1 MNAAAQDGGALRE
14 IAHRLVRLPEDRQR
28 IFLEQIRGHGIDLQQ
43 LPIVA
48 GPRPVRVP
56 LSHAQHQQW
65 LLWKMRPASA
75 AYHLALP
82 MRLRG
87 DVDTVA
93 LQKAFDAIVARHESL
108 RTSFRM
114 QENNLAQVIALTANV
129 PVRLLEAGSVGTDER
144 TIRSLMADELRRPFD
159 LEAGLPIR
167 VTLIR
172 LAPREHVLLVVLHH
186 IVADA
191 WSLDLMLEELGALYS
206 AQCRGHEAAL
216 ADLPIQYAD
225 LAIWQ
230 QHWMKEKLD
239 EQLAY
244 WREQLGEAGQSQ
256 ALLPPD
262 RPRVATLSY
271 RAETFR
277 FDFDAELSA
286 SLMGFAGARGVT
298 VFTVLVASLKALLFR
313 YSGHRDIR
321 VGTPVANRHRIE
333 TERLIGFLVN
343 TVVLRTDLGGEPSFD
358 EVVSRV
364 NRVIRSALM
373 HQDLPFAQLVE
384 ALNPQRSFAD
394 NPLFQVLYTHEIGRR
409 TKPIHLPG
417 LEVEP
422 LVQEHQTA
430 QVDLSVS
437 TTEREGGVTGSVLY
451 ATELYDSA
459 TIARFVDHWRNLL
472 RRMIDNPRT
481 SIARVD
487 LLCAMERTRVL
498 AEWNRTSISHGAP
511 ESLHEL
517 IEAQVAKT
525 PNAICVAR
533 DGATLDFSCL
543 DKCANAVAT
552 RLQACAVG
560 PDDRVAVCMSRS
572 LELVVSLF
580 GILKAGAAYV
590 PLDPDYPTSRLAFML
605 SDAKPR
611 VVLTQHTL
619 APLVKSLGADV
630 PAWNMDGCASVPE
643 NAAPLS
649 GVATAVSPENLAYC
663 IYTSG
668 STGLPKGVAIS
679 HRGIVNFLQSF
690 RRKPGLQQ
698 GDRWLALA
706 SLSFDMA
713 CLDTFLPL
721 MAGARLV
728 LVDRAVAVDPTAIL
742 ECIRREGIT
751 VVQATPTMWSM
762 LVARDAAGVLSE
774 CRALSG
780 GESLPSDLADRLI
793 DRAQAVWNVYGPT
806 ETTVYSAVHELTG
819 AQREPLVGTPID
831 NTVVHVLNECLQP
844 VPVGVTGDLY
854 IGGVGV
860 ARGYFGRPALTA
872 ERFTPNPFGKRP
884 GERLYRTGDL
894 GRYRHDGVIECLG
907 RSDHQVKIRGFRIEL
922 GEIEAQL
929 RTHPA
934 VREAAVAAHVGS
946 DGTKFLVAYIVPAS
960 RQVLATEA
968 PGDSANGLFRQLSE
982 HVKARLPQY
991 MVPAHFVCLE
1001 GLPKTPNGKLDRKA
1015 LAAPVHTG
1023 HARREFATPRSSLE
1037 GELVALWQDALGVSP
1052 IGIHDNFFEL
1062 GGHSL
1067 LAVQLAETLSRSIGR
1082 EVPLSQLF
1090 QSQTVAELAEALS
1103 IVHKRNDASSLV
1115 ILETGGSR
1123 PALCCIHPGGGQLL
1137 GYRSLARCFRDHRPV
1152 YGLQSRL
1159 FYRDDWVDDSIESMA
1174 AHYAQQIVHRTQGR
1188 PVHLLGWSAGCFIAA
1203 ETVRCLKE
1211 RGQPVLSLAMI
1222 DPVAFLDAAVARTGV
1237 QSAELPADAE
1247 GRVATWI
1254 GQARHRVQWQKLL
1267 DLCDGTTWM
1276 ELVRRLFDRHLETRS
1291 LSVAE
1296 EYVLLTEAQFF
1307 LLMRKYTFRAAPVV
1321 TNIWWAS
1328 DTLRAHSISDSR
1340 LPREMA
1346 HEAATIEADHLNIVN
1361 SPELHRQL
1369 QALLDDRD
1377 TLVSPPSK
1385 KEVTSD

>member
-1 MNAAAQDGGALRE
+1 MNAAVQDGGALRA
-14 IAHRLVRLPEDRQR
+14 IADRLVRLPEDRQR
-28 IFLEQIRGHGIDLQQ
+28 IFLKQIGEHGIDLQQ

-48 GPRPVRVP
+48 GPRPARVP
-56 LSHAQHQQW
+56 LSHAQQQQW
-65 LLWKMRPASA
+65 LLWKMRPDSA

-93 LQKAFDAIVARHESL
+93 LQKTFDAIVARHESL

-114 QENNLAQVIALTANV
+114 EENHLAQVIAPEATV
-129 PVRLLEAGSVGTDER
+129 RVRLLEADSVGSDAR
-144 TIRSLMADELRRPFD
+144 TIRTLMARELRRPFD

-206 AQCRGHEAAL
+206 AQCHGREAAL
-216 ADLPIQYAD
+216 TELPIQYAD

-230 QHWMKEKLD
+230 RHWMKEKLD
-239 EQLAY
+239 EQLTY
-244 WREQLGEAGQSQ
+244 WREQLGEAVQSQ
-256 ALLPPD
+256 ELLPPD
-262 RPRVATLSY
+262 RPRVATPSY

-277 FDFDAELSA
+277 FDFDAELSTR
-286 SLMGFAGARGVT
+286 LMSFAGERGVT
-298 VFTVLVASLKALLFR
+298 LFTVLVASLKVLLFR
-313 YSGHRDIR
+313 YSGQRDLR

-343 TVVLRTDLGGEPSFD
+343 TVVLRTDLSGDPSFD
-358 EVVSRV
+358 TVVSRV
-364 NRVIRSALM
+364 SRVIRSALT

-409 TKPIHLPG
+409 SKPIHLPG

-430 QVDLSVS
+430 QVDLSVA
-437 TTEREGGVTGSVLY
+437 TTEREGSFSGSVLY

-459 TIARFVDHWRNLL
+459 TIERFVDHWRNLL
-472 RRMIDNPRT
+472 RRMIENPRV
-481 SIARVD
+481 SVASVD
-487 LLCAMERTRVL
+487 LLGATERTRVL
-498 AEWNRTSISHGAP
+498 AEWNRTSLSRGGP
-511 ESLHEL
+511 ESLHGL

-525 PNAICVAR
+525 PNAICVVR
-533 DGATLDFSCL
+533 DGATLDFASL
-543 DKCANAVAT
+543 DECANSVAT
-552 RLQACAVG
+552 RLQASGVG

-590 PLDPDYPTSRLAFML
+590 PLDPDYPSSRLAFML

-611 VVLTQHTL
+611 AVLTQHTL
-619 APLVKSLGADV
+619 APLIRGLGIDV
-630 PAWNMDGCASVPE
+630 PAWNMDGCASVAE
-643 NAAPLS
+643 HDVPLPR
-649 GVATAVSPENLAYC
+649 VATAVSPDNLAYC

-668 STGLPKGVAIS
+668 STGLPKGVSIS

-690 RRKPGLQQ
+690 CRRPGLRQD
-698 GDRWLALA
+698 DRLLALA

-713 CLDTFLPL
+713 CLDVFLPL
-721 MAGARLV
+721 MAGGRLV
-728 LVDRAVAVDPTAIL
+728 LVDRAVAIDPSAIL

-751 VVQATPTMWSM
+751 VVQATPTMWSL
-762 LVARDAAGVLSE
+762 LVARDVAGVLSQ
-774 CRALSG
+774 CKVLSG
-780 GESLPSDLADRLI
+780 GESLPLDLADRLI

-819 AQREPLVGTPID
+819 RHREPLVGKPID
-831 NTVVHVLNECLQP
+831 NTVVHLLNECLQP

-854 IGGVGV
+854 IGGAGV

-872 ERFTPNPFGKRP
+872 DRFTPNPFGKGR

-894 GRYRHDGVIECLG
+894 GRYRPDGVIECLG

-946 DGTKFLVAYIVPAS
+946 DGMKFLVAYIVPTDS
-960 RQVLATEA
+960 QVFATEA
-968 PGDSANGLFRQLSE
+968 SGDSTSELFRQLSE

-991 MVPAHFVCLE
+991 MVPAHFVCME
-1001 GLPKTPNGKLDRKA
+1001 GLPETPNGKLDRKA
-1015 LAAPVHTG
+1015 LAAPLHAG

-1037 GELVALWQDALGVSP
+1037 GELVALWQDALGVNP

-1067 LAVQLAETLSRSIGR
+1067 LAVQLSETLSRSMGR
-1082 EVPLSQLF
+1082 DVPLSQLF

-1103 IVHKRNDASSLV
+1103 TVHKRNDANSLV
-1115 ILETGGSR
+1115 ILEASGSR

-1137 GYRSLARCFRDHRPV
+1137 GYRGLARSCRDHRPV

-1174 AHYAQQIVHRTQGR
+1174 AHYAQQIARQTQGR

-1203 ETVRCLKE
+1203 ETLRCLEE
-1211 RGQPVLSLAMI
+1211 RGQRVLSLAMI
-1222 DPVAFLDAAVARTGV
+1222 DPVAFLDADVMRTGA
-1237 QSAELPADAE
+1237 QSAEPSAHAE
-1247 GRVATWI
+1247 DRVSKWI
-1254 GQARHRVQWQKLL
+1254 AQTRHRVQWQKLL
-1267 DLCDGTTWM
+1267 ELCDSTTRM
-1276 ELVRRLFDRHLETRS
+1276 DLIGRLFDRGLDTRS

-1307 LLMRKYTFRAAPVV
+1307 LLMKKYTFRAVHAV

-1328 DTLRAHSISDSR
+1328 DTLRTHASSVLR
-1340 LPREMA
+1340 LPADMA
-1346 HEAATIEADHLNIVN
+1346 HEVATVEADHLSIVN

-1369 QALLDDRD
+1369 QTLLDDRD
-1377 TLVSPPSK
+1377 GQR
-1385 KEVTSD
+1385 